1 MIKYD
6 VVIIGAGPA
15 GSYLAYKLKNQGLD
29 VLVLEKQKFP
39 RYKVCAGGLSKKAYD
54 ILFSENKKIEN
65 IVEKKVSKGLYVRG
79 NRFKVTEPGKE
90 LIYMTYRSE
99 LDNFLVKMAMDN
111 KTVCFKDNVFI
122 KKINE
127 KENSITYVES
137 NNEYSIKYVILV
149 GAWGANIKLNKLVGL
164 VPFERFSV
172 SSSWE
177 GPPGKRFSEYFDEFA
192 LTQIMRKYPG
202 FVGYIFPKSELVTA
216 GLFTSMNPSSYILQE
231 MWKEF
236 VRFWGLDDT
245 IKPRYAWI
253 SIRDFKK
260 PIAKKNVM
268 LVGDAAGLADPF
280 TGEGIYYA
288 FINSG
293 LASIHIQNFF
303 KNRNYN
309 LANEY
314 NKSVNLKLFDVHKWA
329 KFYESMF
336 HRFPNLSFWFGSET
350 SLGNDIV
357 NSFIT
362 GEIKYNE
369 VKKIIKLVGT
379 RILGKKKIK
388 VLPIWDCLG

>member
-29 VLVLEKQKFP
+29 VLILEKQKFP

-54 ILFSENKKIEN
+54 ILFSENKDIEN
-65 IVEKKVSKGLYVRG
+65 IVEKTVSKGLYVLD
-79 NRFKVTEPGKE
+79 NRFIITEPSKE
-90 LIYMTYRSE
+90 LIYMTYRSQ
-99 LDNFLVKMAMDN
+99 LDNFLVKMAADS
-111 KTVCFKDNVFI
+111 KTVYFKDNVSI

-127 KENSITYVES
+127 RENSITYVK
-137 NNEYSIKYVILV
+137 NNKEYCINYTLLV
-149 GAWGANIKLNKLVGL
+149 GAWGTNIKLNKLVDL

-177 GPPGKRFSEYFDEFA
+177 GSPGKKFSEYFDEYA
-192 LTQIMRKYPG
+192 LTQIMQKYPG
-202 FVGYIFPKSELVTA
+202 FVGYIFPKSEKITA
-216 GLFTSMNPSSYILQE
+216 GLFTSLNPSPYILQK

-236 VRFWGLDDT
+236 VRFWGLDDR

-253 SIRDFKK
+253 PIRDFKK
-260 PIAKKNVM
+260 PIAKNNIM

-288 FINSG
+288 FVNSG
-293 LASIHIQNFF
+293 LASKHIQNFF
-303 KNRNYN
+303 KNKNYD
-309 LANEY
+309 LADEY
-314 NKSVNLKLFDVHKWA
+314 NKSVNSKLFDVHKWA
-329 KFYESMF
+329 KLYESLF
-336 HRFPNLSFWFGSET
+336 HHFPNLSFWFGSEC
-350 SLGNDIV
+350 SIGNGIV

-369 VKKIIKLVGT
+369 ISKILKYPFK
-379 RILGKKKIK
+379 RIFGKK
-388 VLPIWDCLG
+388 